1 MDFSDCR
8 FSEAHTWAKRD
19 GDQVFIGI
27 TQFAADQLGD
37 IIFIELP
44 DVGASIVV
52 EEGLG
57 SVESAKAVE
66 DLVSPLS
73 GEVTQV
79 NEELLDAPEI
89 LNEDPYAQGWLI
101 AIKATDANA
110 KEFDSLLG
118 HDNYMAMLE
127 ESGDG
132 NEEDDEDDNLYD
144 SEE

>member
-1 MDFSDCR
+1 MDFSDYR

-19 GDQVFIGI
+19 GDEVFIGI

-44 DVGASIVV
+44 DVAAAIVV

-89 LNEDPYAQGWLI
+89 LNEDPYAQGWLV
-101 AIKATDANA
+101 AIKATDA
-110 KEFDSLLG
+110 KEFDSLLS
-118 HDNYMAMLE
+118 HDNYMATLE

-132 NEEDDEDDNLYD
+132 NEEDEEDANLYD
-144 SEE
+144 SDE